1 MRGKHQDEI
10 LALIDDLIELRVE
23 SARFH
28 AFHII
33 KDPVSPTRQLVVE
46 DLYEKFPAFSSV
58 TDENLIP
65 HNPSAAFARFP
76 DAIFHAV

>member
-1 MRGKHQDEI
+1 M
-10 LALIDDLIELRVE
+10 
-23 SARFH
+23 
-28 AFHII
+28 
-33 KDPVSPTRQLVVE
+33 RQLVVE

-76 DAIFHAV
+76 DAIFHATWNIITFEDEDCGRIIQPDKTTGQNCSLKYA